1 MIDSVLRSYKIYA
14 RCYIDDIIIFFKIF
28 KNYIEYL
35 DKIFNL
41 FDTLNIILK
50 GLKVYLGYLLIIL
63 LGQLVDGLGIFYLKN
78 RITAILNFEFPTIL
92 KEFKKYLSLTD

>member
-1 MIDSVLRSYKIYA
+1 MIDSVLRPYRIYA
-14 RCYIDDIIIFFKIF
+14 RYYINDIVIFSKIF

-35 DKIFNL
+35 DKIFDL

-63 LGQLVDGLGIFYLKN
+63 LG
-78 RITAILNFEFPTIL
+78 
-92 KEFKKYLSLTD
+92 